1 MLGQVSIN
9 LCHPVFPGPAK
20 LQQGEVI
27 LIVGGAALF
36 TTLSESV
43 CRAPSMAG
51 KN

>member
-9 LCHPVFPGPAK
+9 LCHPVFPGPTK
-20 LQQGEVI
+20 LQQNEVI
-27 LIVGGAALF
+27 LIVGGAALL